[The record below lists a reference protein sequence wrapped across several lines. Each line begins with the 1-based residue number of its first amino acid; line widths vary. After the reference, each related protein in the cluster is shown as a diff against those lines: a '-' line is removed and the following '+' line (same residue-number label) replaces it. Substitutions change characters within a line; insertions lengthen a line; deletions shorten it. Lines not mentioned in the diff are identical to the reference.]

1 MLNMKILAILK
12 KKKKA
17 KECIFFAFFFFLE
30 LFLHRLYRPVFCLFV
45 KTSYLFSYYEKDV
58 LKAILR

>member
-12 KKKKA
+12 KKKKLRNVY
-17 KECIFFAFFFFLE
+17 FLLFFFLE